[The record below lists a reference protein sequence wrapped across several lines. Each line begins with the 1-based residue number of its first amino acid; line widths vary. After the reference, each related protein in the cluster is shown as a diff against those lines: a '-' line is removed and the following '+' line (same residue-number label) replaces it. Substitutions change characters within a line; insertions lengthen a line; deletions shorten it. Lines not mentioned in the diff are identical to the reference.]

1 MDYQIYEIL
10 HKILFIIRSKDKW
23 NKSYFCSL
31 KLKKKQMG
39 GLFGVISKKKCITE
53 LFYGT
58 DYHSHLGTRKGGMA
72 TYNENGNFARSI
84 HNLEN
89 SHFRAKFEE
98 DLKKFDGLSGIGV
111 ISDNDA
117 QPIILN
123 SHLGKFAIVS
133 VGKITNIDELEKEL
147 ISIGRNFTEMS
158 SGNTNPTELTALL
171 ITEGKSFVEGI
182 KIAQDK
188 IKGSCSFLLL
198 TEDAI
203 YACRDKY
210 GRTPLVIGKKEDSIA
225 VASETCSFPN
235 LKLEEEY
242 FLGPGEV
249 LKLNAQG
256 YEQIIK
262 PGKKLQICSFLW
274 VYYGYP
280 TSSYENINVDDVRF
294 ALGKS
299 LGENDD
305 ASLDVSSAI
314 PDSGTCMAI
323 GYATGK
329 KIPYRCAIVKYT
341 PTWPRSFTPSNQ
353 SIRSL
358 VAKMKLIPNK
368 SLLREKR
375 IAFCDDSI
383 VRGTQLKDNA
393 QTLLGYGAKE
403 IHIRISCPPLIY
415 PCDYLNFA
423 ASRSP
428 LELITRRYILQKEGA
443 HDINLDK
450 YAKAG
455 TAEYNGMVNYIK
467 EDLALSSLK
476 FNSVD
481 ELINAIGLPKER
493 VCTHC
498 FDGTGEI

>member
-31 KLKKKQMG
+31 KLKKKKMG

>member
-1 MDYQIYEIL
+1 M

-23 NKSYFCSL
+23 NKPYFCSL
-31 KLKKKQMG
+31 KLKKKKMG

-158 SGNTNPTELTALL
+158 SGYTNPTELTALL

-323 GYATGK
+323 GYAAGK

>member
-1 MDYQIYEIL
+1 ME
-10 HKILFIIRSKDKW
+10 KILLLCFKI
-23 NKSYFCSL
+23 
-31 KLKKKQMG
+31 KLKTMG
-39 GLFGVISKKKCITE
+39 GLFGVISKQKCITE

-89 SHFRAKFEE
+89 SHFRTKFEG
-98 DLKKFDGLSGIGV
+98 DLIKFDGSSGIGV

-133 VGKITNIDELEKEL
+133 VGKIINIAELEKEL
-147 ISIGRNFTEMS
+147 LSIGRNFTEMS

-171 ITEGKSFVEGI
+171 ITQGNSFAQGI

-188 IKGSCSFLLL
+188 IKGSCSFLVL
-198 TEDAI
+198 TEDGI
-203 YACRDKY
+203 YASRDKF

-225 VASETCSFPN
+225 IASETCSFPN
-235 LKLEEEY
+235 LKYEEEY

-249 LKLNAQG
+249 LKLTTQG
-256 YEQIIK
+256 YEQVLK
-262 PGKKLQICSFLW
+262 PRKKLHICSFLW
-274 VYYGYP
+274 IYYGYP

-294 ALGKS
+294 ELGKA
-299 LGENDD
+299 LGENDNT
-305 ASLDVSSAI
+305 SLDVSSAI

-323 GYATGK
+323 GYAAGK
-329 KIPYRCAIVKYT
+329 HVPYRCAIVKYT
-341 PTWPRSFTPSNQ
+341 PTWPRSFMPSNQ
-353 SIRSL
+353 SIRNL

-415 PCDYLNFA
+415 PCEYLNFS

-428 LELITRRYILQKEGA
+428 LELITRRYILEKEGA
-443 HDINLDK
+443 HDVNLEK
-450 YAKAG
+450 YSDA
-455 TAEYNGMVNYIK
+455 TTPEYKGMVDYIK
-467 EDLALSSLK
+467 KDMALSSLK
-476 FNSVD
+476 FNSIDTLVK
-481 ELINAIGLPKER
+481 AIGLPKECI
-493 VCTHC
+493 CTHC
-498 FDGTGEI
+498 FDGTGDSE